1 MSSLLIH
8 TLPPSLEKPIAWK
21 TSLIKL
27 IFLSS
32 NKLKSRVTFLTKI
45 HFNAMSGLITLF
57 LRDSAKRLEMAEI
70 LLFWFKASLDFVIY
84 ADLKYEK

>member
-1 MSSLLIH
+1 M
-8 TLPPSLEKPIAWK
+8 EKPIAWK

-57 LRDSAKRLEMAEI
+57 LRDSAVRNGRKFA
-70 LLFWFKASLDFVIY
+70 FCFKTSLDFVIY